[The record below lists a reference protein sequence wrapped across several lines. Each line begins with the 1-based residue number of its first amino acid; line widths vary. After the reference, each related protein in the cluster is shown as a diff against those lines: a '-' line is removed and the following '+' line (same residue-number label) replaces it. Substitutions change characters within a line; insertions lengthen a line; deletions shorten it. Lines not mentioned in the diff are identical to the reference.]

1 MTYFWEDSFMQGGV
15 KHPLILLLFTPEK
28 TKTLP

>member
-1 MTYFWEDSFMQGGV
+1 MQGGV